1 MRTNPTLEHFEA
13 ELMRLMTLE
22 KEINSIVGERI
33 IGSLK
38 LHTANIKKTL
48 IDETRQWK
56 QSYSAKVHKLAK
68 DAMGKLWEFF
78 RVLTNKLNI
87 EVQSL
92 DTLRYVMLVLKEV
105 REKESSIQQDISP
118 ILDMYLMLD
127 HYLPGGVINRE
138 ELEQKANM
146 LVAWRKV

>member
-1 MRTNPTLEHFEA
+1 MKTNPSLADFEA
-13 ELMRLMTLE
+13 ELMRFMSLE
-22 KEINSIVGERI
+22 KEINSIIGERV

-56 QSYSAKVHKLAK
+56 MSYSTKVHKLAK
-68 DAMGKLWEFF
+68 DAMAKLYEFL

-92 DTLRYVMLVLKEV
+92 DTLR
-105 REKESSIQQDISP
+105 
-118 ILDMYLMLD
+118 
-127 HYLPGGVINRE
+127 
-138 ELEQKANM
+138 
-146 LVAWRKV
+146 